1 MAPRSPSSSLLVT
14 ALPLSRRS
22 SKLPWRTEAVALLAR
37 LPRGLPPL
45 VDCSDCSRKI
55 LLLRLELLLADVAPR
70 VALPEDV
77 ERWVGRARP
86 PALSHQPPN
95 RQHDADN
102 HGAPKDERHQHHPD
116 APHSPHSPHRVHAPP
131 PFVWAV
137 LRCGH
142 GGPQPCNEPHERAL
156 ALSHVLLL
164 LLGSPRCGS
173 GPGPPRCHLGL
184 LQEHCPKGL
193 SPRRQ
198 SSRLAM
204 ADAEVPADAETSE
217 PDGGQAATGHLAT
230 NRMH

>member
-131 PFVWAV
+131 PFVRAV

-142 GGPQPCNEPHERAL
+142 RGPHPCNEPPQPASMETKATP
-156 ALSHVLLL
+156 
-164 LLGSPRCGS
+164 SPAITACLMAS
-173 GPGPPRCHLGL
+173 VWWSSMPT
-184 LQEHCPKGL
+184 
-193 SPRRQ
+193 RQ
-198 SSRLAM
+198 RTPARSSVRSVTCLV
-204 ADAEVPADAETSE
+204 AE
-217 PDGGQAATGHLAT
+217 
-230 NRMH
+230 